1 MVAQIGQDAHVRRGP
16 GAKLECS
23 AYQTRELRDE
33 AKRVARIPA
42 SEYRSHEK
50 SSWMQHRPI
59 GLTCPETAG
68 AELAFSPSF
77 AVAALRIKKEGMK
90 RKAPNRL
97 VTIDMSMLLK
107 LH

>member
-1 MVAQIGQDAHVRRGP
+1 
-16 GAKLECS
+16 
-23 AYQTRELRDE
+23 
-33 AKRVARIPA
+33 
-42 SEYRSHEK
+42 
-50 SSWMQHRPI
+50 MQHRPI